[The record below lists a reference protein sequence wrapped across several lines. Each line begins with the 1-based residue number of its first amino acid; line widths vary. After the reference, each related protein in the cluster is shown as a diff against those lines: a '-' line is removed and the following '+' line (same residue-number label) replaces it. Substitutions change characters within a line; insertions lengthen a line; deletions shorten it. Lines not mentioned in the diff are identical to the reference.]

1 MNANNIHIFYR
12 QVLTC
17 LYLLWDESEKI
28 YKLVIQLVFK
38 KIFNNVMRNIFL
50 SLLMI
55 FVSSCSNPIS
65 EADLIL
71 SSNNVIL
78 MTGDQE
84 AQPLS
89 IAINNKKIVW
99 IGSHED
105 ATNIQGTKFDFGNQA
120 ILPGFID
127 AHGHAS
133 YLAFAT
139 QVANIA
145 SPPVGKIKTIKD
157 LQIELKKFIK
167 DSNLQPGQ
175 WLMGLGYD
183 DSLLAE
189 QRHPTKK
196 DLDQVSTEHPIYLI
210 HVSAHLG
217 AANSMG
223 LALANINSDT
233 PDPSGG
239 KIRRYEN
246 SSEPNGVFEETAAYP
261 VQQLAMSAYKDPIG
275 SVKKAMEIY
284 ASHGITT
291 AQDGAS
297 SPETIGLM
305 QAADAQGMINLDVI
319 SYPVGQ
325 NGLDKTLETINF
337 GSYEGR
343 IKVGGIKLILDG
355 SPQGKTAYLTE
366 PYYKPPHSESESYKG
381 YPLIPQKEV
390 SKWVSEYA
398 DLNIP
403 IIAHANGDA
412 AADMLITAVRNAD
425 LKTDHRTIMIHAQT
439 VREDQLDQMKE
450 LKIIPSYFSTHT
462 FYWGDWHRDS
472 VFGEDRAMR
481 ISPTRSTLDRKMPFT
496 VHNDAPVVPPDMIR
510 LLWSTTNRMTRSGK
524 VLGEEQKISTYSALE
539 AMTINAAYQH
549 FEDEIKGTIE
559 VGKLADLVVLSED
572 PLSMPA
578 DELLKLK
585 VIATYSHGKEIFKNE
600 K

>member
-1 MNANNIHIFYR
+1 
-12 QVLTC
+12 
-17 LYLLWDESEKI
+17 
-28 YKLVIQLVFK
+28 
-38 KIFNNVMRNIFL
+38 MRNLFL
-50 SLLMI
+50 FLLI
-55 FVSSCSNPIS
+55 SSCSFEQEIK
-65 EADLIL
+65 EADLVIT
-71 SSNNVIL
+71 SNKVIL
-78 MTGDQE
+78 MTGNKQ

-89 IAINNKKIVW
+89 IAIKNKEIIW
-99 IGSHED
+99 IGSHMK
-105 ATNIQGTKFDFGNQA
+105 AKRIQGKHINFGNQA

-145 SPPVGKIKTIKD
+145 SPPVGSINNIKE
-157 LQIELKKFIK
+157 LQTELKKFITE
-167 DSNLQPGQ
+167 SNLKPGE
-175 WLMGLGYD
+175 WVMGLGYD

-189 QRHPTKK
+189 QRHPTKD
-196 DLDQVSTEHPIYLI
+196 DLDEVSTEHPIYLI

-217 AANSMG
+217 AANSLG
-223 LALANINSDT
+223 LSLANISAET
-233 PDPSGG
+233 QDPPGG

-261 VQQLAMSAYKDPIG
+261 LQQLAMSAYKDPIG
-275 SVKKAMEIY
+275 SVKKAMNIY
-284 ASHGITT
+284 ARNGITT

-297 SPETIGLM
+297 NPETISLM
-305 QAADAQGMINLDVI
+305 QAADVQGMINLDII
-319 SYPVGQ
+319 SYPIGQ
-325 NGLDKTLETINF
+325 NGLDKNLDSINF

-343 IKVGGIKLILDG
+343 LKIGGIKLILDG

-366 PYYKPPHSESESYKG
+366 PYYKPPHSESDSYKG
-381 YPLIPQKEV
+381 YPLIPQSEV
-390 SKWVSEYA
+390 SKWVKKYA

-403 IIAHANGDA
+403 IMAHANGDA
-412 AADMLITAVRNAD
+412 AADMLIKAVKDAD
-425 LKTDHRTIMIHAQT
+425 INSDHRTIMIHAQT

-481 ISPTRSTLDRKMPFT
+481 ISPTKSTLNRNMPFT

-510 LLWSTTNRMTRSGK
+510 LLWSTTNRKTRSGK

-549 FEDEIKGTIE
+549 FEDDIKGSIE

-572 PLSMPA
+572 PLSI
-578 DELLKLK
+578 DTKNLLE
-585 VIATYSHGKEIFKNE
+585 VSVVATFSRGVEVFNSAK
-600 K
+600 

>member
-1 MNANNIHIFYR
+1 
-12 QVLTC
+12 
-17 LYLLWDESEKI
+17 
-28 YKLVIQLVFK
+28 
-38 KIFNNVMRNIFL
+38 MRNLFL
-50 SLLMI
+50 FLLI
-55 FVSSCSNPIS
+55 SSCSFEQEIK
-65 EADLIL
+65 EADLVIT
-71 SSNNVIL
+71 SNKVIL
-78 MTGDQE
+78 MTGNKQ

-89 IAINNKKIVW
+89 IAIKNKEIIW
-99 IGSHED
+99 IGSHMK
-105 ATNIQGTKFDFGNQA
+105 AKRIQGKHINFGNQA

-145 SPPVGKIKTIKD
+145 SPPVGSINNIKE
-157 LQIELKKFIK
+157 LQTELKKFITE
-167 DSNLQPGQ
+167 SNLKPGE
-175 WLMGLGYD
+175 WVMGLGYD

-189 QRHPTKK
+189 QRHPTKD
-196 DLDQVSTEHPIYLI
+196 DLDEVSTEHPIYLI

-217 AANSMG
+217 AANSLG
-223 LALANINSDT
+223 LSLANISAET
-233 PDPSGG
+233 QDPPGG

-261 VQQLAMSAYKDPIG
+261 LQQLAMSAYKDPIG
-275 SVKKAMEIY
+275 SVKKAMNIY
-284 ASHGITT
+284 ARNGITT

-297 SPETIGLM
+297 NPETISLM
-305 QAADAQGMINLDVI
+305 QAADVQGMINLDII
-319 SYPVGQ
+319 SYPIGQ
-325 NGLDKTLETINF
+325 NGLDKNLDSINF

-343 IKVGGIKLILDG
+343 LKIGGIKLILDG

-366 PYYKPPHSESESYKG
+366 PYYKPPHSESDSYKG
-381 YPLIPQKEV
+381 YPLIPQSEV
-390 SKWVSEYA
+390 SKWVKKYA

-403 IIAHANGDA
+403 IMAHANGDA
-412 AADMLITAVRNAD
+412 AADMLIKAVKDAD
-425 LKTDHRTIMIHAQT
+425 INSDHRTIMIHAQT

-481 ISPTRSTLDRKMPFT
+481 ISPTKSTLNRNMPFT

-510 LLWSTTNRMTRSGK
+510 LLWSTTNRKTRSGK

-549 FEDEIKGTIE
+549 FEDDIKGSIE

-572 PLSMPA
+572 PLSI
-578 DELLKLK
+578 DTKNLLE
-585 VIATYSHGKEIFKNE
+585 VNVVATFSRGVEVFNSAK
-600 K
+600 

>member
-1 MNANNIHIFYR
+1 
-12 QVLTC
+12 
-17 LYLLWDESEKI
+17 
-28 YKLVIQLVFK
+28 
-38 KIFNNVMRNIFL
+38 MRNLFL
-50 SLLMI
+50 FLLI
-55 FVSSCSNPIS
+55 SSCSFEQEIK
-65 EADLIL
+65 EADLVIT
-71 SSNNVIL
+71 SNKVIL
-78 MTGDQE
+78 MTGNKQ

-89 IAINNKKIVW
+89 IAIKNKEIIW
-99 IGSHED
+99 IGSHMK
-105 ATNIQGTKFDFGNQA
+105 AKRIQGKHINFGNQA

-145 SPPVGKIKTIKD
+145 SPPVGSINNIKE
-157 LQIELKKFIK
+157 LQTELKKFITE
-167 DSNLQPGQ
+167 SNLKPGE
-175 WLMGLGYD
+175 WVMGLGYD

-189 QRHPTKK
+189 QRHPTKD
-196 DLDQVSTEHPIYLI
+196 DLDEVSTEHPIYLI

-217 AANSMG
+217 AANSLG
-223 LALANINSDT
+223 LSLANISAET
-233 PDPSGG
+233 QDPPGG

-261 VQQLAMSAYKDPIG
+261 LQQLAMSAYKDPIG
-275 SVKKAMEIY
+275 SVKKAMNIY
-284 ASHGITT
+284 ARNGITT

-297 SPETIGLM
+297 NPETISLM
-305 QAADAQGMINLDVI
+305 QAADVQGMINLDII
-319 SYPVGQ
+319 SYPIGQ
-325 NGLDKTLETINF
+325 NGLDKNLDSINF

-343 IKVGGIKLILDG
+343 LKIGGIKLILDG

-366 PYYKPPHSESESYKG
+366 PYYKPPHSESDSYKG
-381 YPLIPQKEV
+381 YPLIPQLEV
-390 SKWVSEYA
+390 SKWVKKYA

-403 IIAHANGDA
+403 IMAHANGDA
-412 AADMLITAVRNAD
+412 AADMLIKAVKDAD
-425 LKTDHRTIMIHAQT
+425 INSDHRTIMIHAQT

-481 ISPTRSTLDRKMPFT
+481 ISPTKSTLNRNMPFT

-510 LLWSTTNRMTRSGK
+510 LLWSTTNRKTRSGK

-549 FEDEIKGTIE
+549 FEDDIKGSIE

-572 PLSMPA
+572 PLSIDA
-578 DELLKLK
+578 KNLLE
-585 VIATYSHGKEIFKNE
+585 VNVVATFSRGVEVFNAAK
-600 K
+600 

>member
-1 MNANNIHIFYR
+1 
-12 QVLTC
+12 
-17 LYLLWDESEKI
+17 
-28 YKLVIQLVFK
+28 
-38 KIFNNVMRNIFL
+38 
-50 SLLMI
+50 
-55 FVSSCSNPIS
+55 
-65 EADLIL
+65 
-71 SSNNVIL
+71 
-78 MTGDQE
+78 
-84 AQPLS
+84 
-89 IAINNKKIVW
+89 
-99 IGSHED
+99 
-105 ATNIQGTKFDFGNQA
+105 
-120 ILPGFID
+120 
-127 AHGHAS
+127 
-133 YLAFAT
+133 
-139 QVANIA
+139 
-145 SPPVGKIKTIKD
+145 
-157 LQIELKKFIK
+157 
-167 DSNLQPGQ
+167 
-175 WLMGLGYD
+175 LMGLGYD

-325 NGLDKTLETINF
+325 NGLDTILETINF
-337 GSYEGR
+337 GSYKGR
-343 IKVGGIKLILDG
+343 VKVGGIKLILDG

-390 SKWVSEYA
+390 SKWVSRYA

-403 IIAHANGDA
+403 IMAHANGDA
-412 AADMLITAVRNAD
+412 AADMLIKAVKNAD
-425 LKTDHRTIMIHAQT
+425 MNKDHRTIMIHAQT

-472 VFGEDRAMR
+472 VFGVDRAMR

-510 LLWSTTNRMTRSGK
+510 LLWSTTNRITRSGK
-524 VLGEEQKISTYSALE
+524 ILGPEQKISTYSALE

-549 FEDEIKGTIE
+549 FEDSIKGTIE

-585 VIATYSHGKEIFKNE
+585 VMATYSHGKEIFKNE

>member
-1 MNANNIHIFYR
+1 
-12 QVLTC
+12 
-17 LYLLWDESEKI
+17 
-28 YKLVIQLVFK
+28 
-38 KIFNNVMRNIFL
+38 MRNLFILMMLCSHSFL
-50 SLLMI
+50 QAI
-55 FVSSCSNPIS
+55 GG
-65 EADLIL
+65 ADLII
-71 SSNNVIL
+71 SSNKVIL
-78 MTGDQE
+78 MNGKE
-84 AQPLS
+84 EPQPLS
-89 IAINNKKIVW
+89 IAIKNKKIAW

-105 ATNIQGTKFDFGNQA
+105 AKNIQGKHIDFGNQA

-145 SPPVGKIKTIKD
+145 SPPVGKIKTIED
-157 LQIELKKFIK
+157 LQVELKRFIK
-167 DSNLQPGQ
+167 DSNLQPGE

-189 QRHPTKK
+189 QRHPTKE

-325 NGLDKTLETINF
+325 NGLDTILETINF
-337 GSYEGR
+337 GSYKGR
-343 IKVGGIKLILDG
+343 VKVGGIKLILDG

-390 SKWVSEYA
+390 SKWVSRYA

-403 IIAHANGDA
+403 IMAHANGDA
-412 AADMLITAVRNAD
+412 AADMLIKAVKNAD
-425 LKTDHRTIMIHAQT
+425 MNKDHRTIMIHAQT

-472 VFGEDRAMR
+472 VFGVDRAMR

-510 LLWSTTNRMTRSGK
+510 LLWSTTNRITRSGK
-524 VLGEEQKISTYSALE
+524 ILGPEQKISTYSALE

-549 FEDEIKGTIE
+549 FEDSIKGTIE